1 MGSWRGLRHD
11 GSLSYESS
19 SVIGMTLATIIGDM
33 SDYTHLNLKDAEDQA
48 PNFGLSP
55 DLEFRM
61 ARVPLGLE
69 QSGLSYCR
77 VAPGFRLPFGHKHKN
92 QEEVY
97 VLVSG
102 SARMKIDD
110 EVKDLKQWDAV
121 RVHKDT
127 MRSME
132 AGNEGAEFLIV
143 GAPNTGPGDAE
154 MVQGWWGD

>member
-1 MGSWRGLRHD
+1 M
-11 GSLSYESS
+11 
-19 SVIGMTLATIIGDM
+19 AAM
-33 SDYTHLNLKDAEDQA
+33 SEYTHLNLKDVEDQA

-61 ARVPLGLE
+61 ARVGLRLE
-69 QSGLSYCR
+69 NSGLSYLR

-102 SARMKIDD
+102 SARMKIED
-110 EVKDLKQWDAV
+110 EVKELEQWDAV

-127 MRSME
+127 MRTIE
-132 AGNEGAEFLIV
+132 GGDEGAEFLVV

-154 MVQGWWGD
+154 TVQGWWSD